1 MGQEEL
7 SEKERAFVKAL
18 AKCAIAICEQPGA
31 DEKILPYPY
40 YNSPYEYCQ
49 LFLWYLNLA
58 KRNFYEFEGQEPR
71 LVGAFFVHDYEFKFP
86 EEFKYQLNNL
96 VGISSQRTGEEVE
109 DFISF
114 THIKAEQDFVYDVLP
129 RIISFLTHHGLTEK
143 LPTTFRE
150 DFTLQDPRLRA
161 LMKAMVTENYA
172 VLKGEIYQWTDKIAR
187 AMVCAHIWGENE
199 IKADDTSS
207 VPPNELA
214 ALSKTSHQ
222 IPTFLSNYMTTGT
235 PLGLSVAILSYWD
248 GQVWHGRTM
257 ATPVYDVA
265 AASALAEGFHKTY
278 SNNGRHWVLR
288 KNTAIDPEQTRFL
301 LGMAKGLHYL
311 YTEVL
316 ALDDELWDCMQRSLN
331 EGLDFLWQ
339 VGLSKANHSDWS
351 DPVFYPEFKSKYSN
365 SQKYRFG
372 RLTFRAVPYGE
383 INDRVNFEEYQLY
396 SASYPDPII
405 AFLSAMSF
413 RSTLPRKRFEAFAV
427 KPEPL
432 RIAMNQLC
440 AFGYAK
446 KVDEAYQWK
455 DKIAPY
461 MIREYEWGQGD
472 LDKSRVNEE
481 FVRRSVDQILKAG
494 RLRDYDYW
502 SYLIIE
508 IMDYWNGDHWVDE
521 KLKTPVVS
529 FDNALMIAKRLCPD
543 LYWEF

>member
-7 SEKERAFVKAL
+7 SEKERAFVTAL

-31 DEKILPYPY
+31 DKKVLPYPY
-40 YNSPYEYCQ
+40 YNSPYEYCR

-58 KRNFYEFEGQEPR
+58 KCNFYEFEGQESR
-71 LVGAFFVHDYEFKFP
+71 LLGAFFVHDYESKFP

-96 VGISSQRTGEEVE
+96 VGISSQRTREEVG

-114 THIKAEQDFVYDVLP
+114 THIKSEQDFVYDVLP

-143 LPTTFRE
+143 LPTAFRE

-161 LMKAMVTENYA
+161 LMKAMVAENYA

-207 VPPNELA
+207 VRPNELA
-214 ALSKTSHQ
+214 ALLEASHQ
-222 IPTFLSNYMTTGT
+222 IPTFLSNDMTTGT

-248 GQVWHGRTM
+248 GQVWHNRTM
-257 ATPVYDVA
+257 ETPVYDVA
-265 AASALAEGFHKTY
+265 AASALAEAFHKTY
-278 SNNGRHWVLR
+278 SNNGLHWVLR

-316 ALDDELWDCMQRSLN
+316 ALNDEHWDCMQRSLN

-339 VGLSKANHSDWS
+339 VGLYKAYHSDWS

-365 SQKYRFG
+365 SQKYGFTS
-372 RLTFRAVPYGE
+372 LTFRALPYGE
-383 INDRVNFEEYQLY
+383 INDRVNFEEYQLF
-396 SASYPDPII
+396 SASYPDPIK
-405 AFLSAMSF
+405 AFLSAVSF
-413 RSTLPRKRFEAFAV
+413 RSTLPMKRFEAFAV

-440 AFGYAK
+440 AFGCAK

-461 MIREYEWGQGD
+461 MIWEYEWGQGD
-472 LDKSRVNEE
+472 LDKSRVDED

-494 RLRDYDYW
+494 PLRNYGYW
-502 SYLIIE
+502 NYPIIE

-521 KLKTPVVS
+521 KLKTPAVS